1 MPDLIYIGPHD
12 AVDVLGRV
20 GVARGVPVAFTAA
33 EAKTLGP
40 DWVPAKKSTT
50 KGKES

>member
-20 GVARGVPVAFTAA
+20 GVVRGEPTSFTAD
-33 EAKTLGP
+33 EAKRLGP
-40 DWVPAKKSTT
+40 DWVKATT

>member
-1 MPDLIYIGPHD
+1 MAERIYTGPHD

-20 GVARGVPVAFTAA
+20 GVKRDVPEEYTAA
-33 EAKTLGP
+33 EVKLLGP
-40 DWVPAKKSTT
+40 EFVVPPKST